1 MGGMSIRR
9 RGLPEPQIVIR
20 GDRRVAYREIG
31 RGRPIVMIHGLL
43 MDGRMFDKLGPMLA
57 GRGYRMIAVDVLG
70 HGASGQP
77 HDMTAYSMP
86 QFAKDVLAVLDHLEL
101 DEAVIGGTSL
111 GANISLEVA
120 VAAPERVRA
129 LMIEMPVLER
139 GIAFAAA
146 VFVPLA
152 LALRTNRPGMQLL
165 ASATRRIP
173 RTAFLVDLLLDFVR
187 RDPQASLAI
196 LDGITFGRV
205 APPRDERRHIEH
217 TTLIVGH
224 AADPLHPFSDAN
236 TLARDLPNARLL
248 QARSIAEWRVVPRR
262 LDRAL
267 CAFLDEVW
275 WE

>member
-1 MGGMSIRR
+1 MT
-9 RGLPEPQIVIR
+9 
-20 GDRRVAYREIG
+20 
-31 RGRPIVMIHGLL
+31 HGLL

-57 GRGYRMIAVDVLG
+57 DRGYRLIAVDVLG
-70 HGASGQP
+70 HGAADQP

-86 QFAKDVLAVLDHLEL
+86 QFGQDVIAVLDHLEL
-101 DEAVIGGTSL
+101 GEAVVGGTSL

-129 LMIEMPVLER
+129 LLIEMPVLER
-139 GIAFAAA
+139 GIAFAAG

-152 LALRTNRPGMQLL
+152 LALRTNRPAMQLL

-173 RTAFLVDLLLDFVR
+173 RSLYAIDLLVDFVR
-187 RDPQASLAI
+187 RDPQASLAV

-205 APPRDERRHIEH
+205 APPRTERRHIAH
-217 TTLIVGH
+217 TTLILGH
-224 AADPLHPFSDAN
+224 PADPLHPFTDAN
-236 TLARDLPNARLL
+236 TLAEDLPNARFVR
-248 QARSIAEWRVVPRR
+248 AHSIAEWRLMPRR

-275 WE
+275 SV